1 MTTRDCL
8 VEEAAR
14 LFASRGFAGTP
25 VAEVQRACGLAPGSG
40 ALYKHFSSK
49 EELFTAVIER
59 ALEENREYVARAEV
73 LLSDNLEQTLRNM
86 ARGGLD
92 ALTRQRDVFR
102 VLFRDADRFPE
113 LRDRFRNE
121 GAQPVYA
128 AFAMWL
134 QAGIEDGRFRSH
146 DAAAVSALLIGC
158 LVNYR
163 LVEALLGEPPGPV
176 SEDRVIDAWVTVALA
191 LLTPGSR

>member
-1 MTTRDCL
+1 MSKYSLTMTTRDCL

-40 ALYKHFSSK
+40 ALYKHFTSK

-59 ALEENREYVARAEV
+59 ALEENREYVARGEV
-73 LLSDNLEQTLRNM
+73 LLSEDLDETLRNM

-92 ALTRQRDVFR
+92 ALTRQQDVFR
-102 VLFRDADRFPE
+102 VLFRDADRFPA
-113 LRDRFRNE
+113 LRDRFRDE

-134 QAGIEDGRFRSH
+134 QAGIEDGRSLPETSGKRCE
-146 DAAAVSALLIGC
+146 L
-158 LVNYR
+158 
-163 LVEALLGEPPGPV
+163 
-176 SEDRVIDAWVTVALA
+176 AWAFVDQRRIE
-191 LLTPGSR
+191 LLTSPVRGVRSTN